1 LVQRREAR
9 DAGPAGPDWRE
20 SRRDHIEPLEGRH
33 MTMHLR
39 NPALH
44 NKIAPHHLNADAV
57 APTEPRLYAR
67 VGKRA
72 LDLALVALLAL
83 PALLIVL
90 PLAALIACDG
100 GAPFYRQ
107 QRIGRNGARFRM
119 WKLRTMVRDA
129 DERLKAQLAAN
140 PAARAEWDRCQKL
153 RNDPRITPIGRIMRK
168 TSMDELPQLLNVLR
182 GEMSMVGPRPMMP
195 AQRALYPG
203 TAYYALRP
211 GITGAWQTSERN
223 ETSFAERARFDTAY
237 ARDLSFGTDLALVL
251 RTVNVVLKGT
261 GC

>member
-1 LVQRREAR
+1 
-9 DAGPAGPDWRE
+9 
-20 SRRDHIEPLEGRH
+20 

-44 NKIAPHHLNADAV
+44 EEITPHHPAADPV
-57 APTEPRLYAR
+57 APTGQRIPARLYAR
-67 VGKRA
+67 GGKRA

-107 QRIGRNGARFRM
+107 ERIGRKGARFWM
-119 WKLRTMVRDA
+119 WKLRTMVHDA
-129 DERLKAQLAAN
+129 DARLEAQLAAN

-153 RNDPRITPIGRIMRK
+153 RDDPRITRVGRLMRK

-182 GEMSMVGPRPMMP
+182 GDMSMVGPRPMMP
-195 AQRALYPG
+195 NQRGLYPG
-203 TAYYALRP
+203 TAYDDLRP
-211 GITGAWQTSERN
+211 GITGAWQTSERH

-237 ARDLSFGTDLALVL
+237 ARDLSLAIDLALVL
-251 RTVNVVLKGT
+251 RTVKVVLQGT